1 MRSGLLAAGEQERP
15 EAAADRGQDHVVY
28 GAAKLSLD
36 QLHVIQR
43 CPDPGE
49 TPFLADGPGQRR
61 PRGRPRGRGQFHEAA
76 HRVSGLTDGPAG
88 MGGGTAQREGLAERE
103 DDIVQD
109 GLRGQL
115 EGRRLRAQDTVI
127 GGGSRRR
134 LGREV
139 ENHPVQVGAGN
150 PVDHA
155 MVHLGDQ
162 GPAAL
167 GESFDDPV
175 LPQRMIAV
183 QALGHHPRHQLG
195 ELPVSAGRRQGG
207 PPDVVTKIEVRVV
220 DPDRPS
226 EPERHRV
233 QFLPVARHQRQTPG
247 QESQELLM
255 GRRGT
260 LEHRYRRD
268 RHRRVRIL
276 VLGIDEQGV

>member
-1 MRSGLLAAGEQERP
+1 VRPGLFTAGEQERP
-15 EAAADRGQDHVVY
+15 EAAADRGQDHIVH

-43 CPDPGE
+43 RPDPGE
-49 TPFLADGPGQRR
+49 TPFLADGPAQRR
-61 PRGRPRGRGQFHEAA
+61 TRGRPHGRGQFHEAA

-109 GLRGQL
+109 GLRSQL

-167 GESFDDPV
+167 GKSFDDPV

-183 QALGHHPRHQLG
+183 
-195 ELPVSAGRRQGG
+195 
-207 PPDVVTKIEVRVV
+207 
-220 DPDRPS
+220 
-226 EPERHRV
+226 
-233 QFLPVARHQRQTPG
+233 
-247 QESQELLM
+247 
-255 GRRGT
+255 
-260 LEHRYRRD
+260 
-268 RHRRVRIL
+268 
-276 VLGIDEQGV
+276 